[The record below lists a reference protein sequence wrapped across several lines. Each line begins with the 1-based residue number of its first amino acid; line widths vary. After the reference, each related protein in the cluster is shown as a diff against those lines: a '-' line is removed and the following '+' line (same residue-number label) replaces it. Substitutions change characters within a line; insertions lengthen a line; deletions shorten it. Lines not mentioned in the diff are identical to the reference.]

1 MKTCTKCLK
10 DKELLEYYFQ
20 SPGKPKSQC
29 KECDKERSRI
39 QKELKENENKI
50 VRDKWREENKER
62 LYKKSN
68 QWNKDNREIMN
79 ISAKKYREAN
89 RDKIRQDKNR
99 QRKEL
104 EAKDPLS
111 LMKRRLRNRT
121 GTAFRRMSWNKKG
134 TVDLL
139 GAEYQVVFDRI
150 TSLFTEGMSW
160 ENRELWHI
168 DHIIPL
174 DSATTEEEL
183 IKLCHYTNLQ
193 PLWAKDNLIKSNKII
208 KTNS

>member
-1 MKTCTKCLK
+1 MKQCVK
-10 DKELLEYYFQ
+10 
-20 SPGKPKSQC
+20 C
-29 KECDKERSRI
+29 KENKEINSFYKRNEKAIMSECKDCVKERSRI

-174 DSATTEEEL
+174 DSATTKEEL